1 MIDIATVITRVKA
14 VTGYN
19 VEAARFR
26 EPVLVEGTPV
36 RVYIGYGTLRS
47 EIAST
52 DLDFNAFN
60 LHGEGMM
67 QTIDVQITCP
77 VAQFYTVFKNVY
89 KALNGWNP
97 VESELTRTALAYE
110 QGGVMGLD
118 NGNIWHLDRY
128 RIGFSTISLDF

>member
-1 MIDIATVITRVKA
+1 MIDIALVITRIQSI
-14 VTGYN
+14 TGYPT
-19 VEAARFR
+19 EAARFR
-26 EPVLVEGTPV
+26 EPVLVEGISTRIYV
-36 RVYIGYGTLRS
+36 GYGTLKS
-47 EIAST
+47 EIAGS
-52 DLDFNAFN
+52 DLDYNAFN

-77 VAQFYTVFKNVY
+77 VGQFYTVFKKVY

-97 VESELTRTALAYE
+97 IESELIRTALAYE